1 MREIWMDLGHLRPEL
16 PADWEEQANA
26 LLAAIPD
33 VPEEHCTATPLFEH
47 VTRDHRGRFVSPH
60 TEYAGTL
67 LQFQQSR
74 SGRDLGV
81 EVVIAPHAPLP
92 FLEKVREMVDRAFDL
107 AG

>member
-1 MREIWMDLGHLRPEL
+1 MTLEHLRPEL
-16 PADWEEQANA
+16 PADWEEKANA

-33 VPEEHCTATPLFEH
+33 VPEEDCTASPMFEH

-81 EVVIAPHAPLP
+81 EVVIAPHAPLQ
-92 FLEKVREMVDRAFDL
+92 FLLGHMEKVREIVDRAFAN